1 MTAQSPIRAST
12 EIRQSASKGGIRLV
26 AGRIAFSI
34 VGDWMA
40 GVPLEFMAG
49 IFIIGSECGP
59 GPRGFPGPPGPDLGL
74 SPRSGPGEG
83 QNPETHENWGQPTA
97 AVNIF
102 VQEESG
108 RKRVGDEGECGG
120 CRAHN
125 AEVGPRKPDEV
136 AEKRD
141 GHEEDST
148 KENSACG
155 DSGDDGKEAMTTSEL
170 VEIADAAHGQGHEDV
185 SRRSGAHRRK

>member
-12 EIRQSASKGGIRLV
+12 EIRQSASKGCIRLV

-34 VGDWMA
+34 VGDSMA

-59 GPRGFPGPPGPDLGL
+59 GPRDIPGPPAPARVL
-74 SPRSGPGEG
+74 SPGSGPGEE
-83 QNPETHENWGQPTA
+83 QNPETHENCGQPTA

-125 AEVGPRKPDEV
+125 AEVGPRESDEV

-148 KENSACG
+148 EENSA
-155 DSGDDGKEAMTTSEL
+155 
-170 VEIADAAHGQGHEDV
+170 
-185 SRRSGAHRRK
+185 